1 MEKRSASPPAATI
14 AANLGLFIH
23 LGGWRPMELERLKN
37 GAGRWMRRIDAA
49 MEDWRNDPA
58 ASGAS
63 IVPIVL
69 LYRCRGLRRFGD
81 GSDSAFDSPETI
93 ESTKGMGL
101 RTAAPIV
108 IELGEIAGAQIE
120 KLLRGSGKVLE
131 EAREALRLVQLKAA
145 ADGTDTVFVPVVA
158 TCIAPQHALEEE
170 PKTGDDGACGVA
182 ARRLTIRYFRASRA
196 KADGSRKRITIV

>member
-1 MEKRSASPPAATI
+1 MEKRSALPPEATI

-23 LGGWRPMELERLKN
+23 LGAWRPMELERLKN

-49 MEDWRNDPA
+49 MEDWRNDSA

-81 GSDSAFDSPETI
+81 GSDSASDSPETI

-145 ADGTDTVFVPVVA
+145 GDGTDTVFVPVVA
-158 TCIAPQHALEEE
+158 TCIAPQHALEEG
-170 PKTGDDGACGVA
+170 PKTGDDEAGGVA

>member
-23 LGGWRPMELERLKN
+23 LGSWRPMELERLKN

-58 ASGAS
+58 ASASS

-69 LYRCRGLRRFGD
+69 LYRCRGLRRFSD
-81 GSDSAFDSPETI
+81 GSDSASDYPEPI

-108 IELGEIAGAQIE
+108 IELGEIANAQIE
-120 KLLRGSGKVLE
+120 KLLSGSGKVLE
-131 EAREALRLVQLKAA
+131 DVREALRLVELKAA
-145 ADGTDTVFVPVVA
+145 GEGTDTIFVPVVA
-158 TCIAPQHALEEE
+158 TCIAPQHALEKG

-182 ARRLTIRYFRASRA
+182 ARRVAIRYFRASRA
-196 KADGSRKRITIV
+196 KAEGNRKRITIV